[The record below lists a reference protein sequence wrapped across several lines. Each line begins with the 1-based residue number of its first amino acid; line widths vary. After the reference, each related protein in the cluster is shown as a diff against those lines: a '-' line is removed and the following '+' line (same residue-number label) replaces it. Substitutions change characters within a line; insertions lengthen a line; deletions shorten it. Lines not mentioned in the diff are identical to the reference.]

1 MAHSHLMLVVD
12 LDILA
17 QVSSHM
23 HLHLES
29 SIDGWKLT
37 GFTGALMGEFAPHLA
52 GLGAVVDILAVVAVF
67 EGRHVSATVKTLIE
81 YSIPI
86 FAYHYF
92 VLFEN
97 QRSQLTVMFENNLE
111 ILHIVHISPIQSELV
126 PEDCSLNECFDLVL
140 IFHWGQ

>member
-1 MAHSHLMLVVD
+1 MLVVH

-29 SIDGWKLT
+29 SIDGWQLT
-37 GFTGALMGEFAPHLA
+37 GFTGALMSKFAPHLA
-52 GLGAVVDILAVVAVF
+52 GLRAVVSMLTVVAVL
-67 EGRHVSATVKTLIE
+67 EGRHVSAAVKALIQCR
-81 YSIPI
+81 SPI

-92 VLFEN
+92 VLFKD
-97 QRSQLTVMFENNLE
+97 QRSQLTVVFEDNLE
-111 ILHIVHISPIQSELV
+111 ILHIVHISPIQSKFV
-126 PEDCSLNECFDLVL
+126 SEDCSLNECFDLVL